1 MFVLFILFIGILLII
16 WFACCYWLVP
26 NFSKRVDKIL
36 DVLEEKEQKKEG
48 NES

>member
-1 MFVLFILFIGILLII
+1 MFVITILFIIILIII
-16 WFACCYWLVP
+16 WFACCYVLVP
-26 NFSKRVDKIL
+26 NFSKRVDKVL